1 MKPIRQSLF
10 RQMLRDPAKQ
20 DFSQYF
26 YLGFISLA
34 ISKEWN
40 ILSQTLWMKCWIEE
54 ECWNVII

>member
-20 DFSQYF
+20 DFLQYF
-26 YLGFISLA
+26 YLGFIPLA

-40 ILSQTLWMKCWIEE
+40 ILSRTLRMKCRIKE
-54 ECWNVII
+54 ECWNVIM